1 MFQQNSSDSLML
13 WGQPSDTGSLQD
25 DCWNTEVEE
34 KKVEERKGSQ
44 NSECLDSEVLSK
56 KWGHVHEESTNVVMK
71 EPAFEGGH
79 SIVKWKLQIASV
91 RQI

>member
-56 KWGHVHEESTNVVMK
+56 K
-71 EPAFEGGH
+71 
-79 SIVKWKLQIASV
+79 
-91 RQI
+91 